1 MTPRTIHLVA
11 PYLLL
16 AEIGAALFA
25 GSAASAEERITLEI
39 IGAVRMA
46 GPEMV
51 RHADAAPRRT
61 EATQARQ
68 GIVDRS
74 TADDMAARH
83 N

>member
-1 MTPRTIHLVA
+1 MTPRTAHPVA

-16 AEIGAALFA
+16 AELGAALFS
-25 GSAASAEERITLEI
+25 GTAASAEERITLEV

-51 RHADAAPRRT
+51 RQADATPARAEDAQTR
-61 EATQARQ
+61 EAGAA
-68 GIVDRS
+68 RS
-74 TADDMAARH
+74 TERMTTRH